1 MYCGLFSFSEER
13 IDMENNVQTPEDYLN
28 VELPPPTDEELQRE
42 YNYLLAEQFTTN
54 LLRSDLITK
63 KEFEEIMQKNRQSF
77 QPFLSKIIV

>member
-1 MYCGLFSFSEER
+1 
-13 IDMENNVQTPEDYLN
+13 MEKSVQTPEDYLN

-42 YNYLLAEQFTTN
+42 YNYLLVERFTTN

-77 QPFLSKIIV
+77 RPFLSKIIV

>member
-1 MYCGLFSFSEER
+1 
-13 IDMENNVQTPEDYLN
+13 MENNVQTPEDYLN

>member
-1 MYCGLFSFSEER
+1 
-13 IDMENNVQTPEDYLN
+13 MEKNVQTPEDYLN

-42 YNYLLAEQFTTN
+42 YNYLLVEQFTTN